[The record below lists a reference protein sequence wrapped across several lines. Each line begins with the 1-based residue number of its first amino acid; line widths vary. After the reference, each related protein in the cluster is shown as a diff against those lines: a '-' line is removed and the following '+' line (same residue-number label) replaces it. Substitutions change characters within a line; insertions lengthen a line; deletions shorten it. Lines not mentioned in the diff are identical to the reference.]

1 MLLLNMARELVVRK
15 QAREV
20 MVPTS
25 APAATRATVN
35 LLLNMARELVV
46 RKQAR
51 EVTVPTSAPA
61 ATRVTVNHC
70 KVARLR
76 STMSE

>member
-25 APAATRATVN
+25 APAATRATD
-35 LLLNMARELVV
+35 MARELVV

-70 KVARLR
+70 KVARLH